1 MNRSNHGLLAALG
14 VIAAGAAAASLAKDS
29 ASRSRSAAAIEEN
42 DVNKRGSLSVAM
54 RRSLGHERSSGDL
67 SAQIAT
73 HIAAARSFNRSSALL
88 AWSALTDSAIEHYRG
103 SYANPAMFVPLA
115 AGALCLAAG
124 VHGGTDEAPSAH
136 GLRRAIYLAAAGVGI
151 AGTGF
156 HLYNVTKR
164 EGGWSWHN
172 LFYGA
177 PLGAPMALL
186 LSGAL
191 GAVGETLR
199 NEPLEDPRLF
209 GLPAGKALALL
220 CAAGLVGTVG
230 EVALLHFRGSFQ
242 HRAMYAPV
250 ALPPVAAAL
259 LARAALGQPRTRW
272 WTRMWLR
279 MTAALGALGV
289 AFHAR
294 GVARYQGGWRNW
306 SQNVLNGPPL
316 PAPPSFTALATAGL
330 AALRLRETE
339 R

>member
-1 MNRSNHGLLAALG
+1 MNRSNQGWLAALG
-14 VIAAGAAAASLAKDS
+14 VVALAAATASLSKPNPNRNVTRTARKENTTS
-29 ASRSRSAAAIEEN
+29 GAVAAL
-42 DVNKRGSLSVAM
+42 G
-54 RRSLGHERSSGDL
+54 RRLRDDRATDAL
-67 SAQIAT
+67 APQIAT

-124 VHGGTDEAPSAH
+124 IHGGTDEAPSTH
-136 GLRRAIYLAAAGVGI
+136 GVRRAIYLAAAGVGI

-164 EGGWSWHN
+164 TGGWSWHN

-199 NEPLEDPRLF
+199 DEPLHDPRLF

-220 CAAGLVGTVG
+220 SAAGLAGTVG

-242 HRAMYAPV
+242 HGAMYAPV

-259 LARAALGQPRTRW
+259 LARAALSRPRTRW

-279 MTAALGALGV
+279 VTAALGAMGV

-306 SQNVLNGPPL
+306 SQNVLSGPPL

-339 R
+339 Q